1 MANFVIL
8 LKKNLLEMIRNR
20 RIIIFGIVFIA
31 ISCISALSAKYLPDI
46 INSLLEGMEEQIG
59 ATFVFEANVA
69 ESYVQFI
76 SNIGQIAVLLV
87 GILFASSISKEKSR
101 GTYNDLITR
110 GVKDKEIV
118 LAHFVSQLIVIT
130 FSFLLSV
137 CLFVTLNILLFN
149 QIMGIRGIVA
159 LIYLYLLLVV
169 TISFTLFISCICKKN
184 SRAYVLV
191 ILGYFGLSFLDVIPR
206 LNKFNPFHLLT
217 LATELMYYPNYSVTD
232 HLLTFVVTFI
242 ISSGLVVLALWFSK
256 NRVNNCNK
264 VIQNDHTE
272 RV

>member
-1 MANFVIL
+1 MSSFMIL
-8 LKKNLLEMIRNR
+8 LKKNLLEMIRNKR
-20 RIIIFGIVFIA
+20 VLIFGIVFIMIA
-31 ISCISALSAKYLPDI
+31 IISALSAKYLPDI

-59 ATFVFEANVA
+59 ITFILKASVA

-87 GILFASSISKEKSR
+87 GILFASSISKEKSK

-110 GVKDKEIV
+110 GVKDKHIV
-118 LAHFVSQLIVIT
+118 LAHFVSQIIVIT
-130 FSFLLSV
+130 VSFLLSV
-137 CLFVTLNILLFN
+137 AVFVTLNILLFN
-149 QIMGIRGIVA
+149 QIMGLRGVVA
-159 LIYLYLLLVV
+159 LLHLYMLLLA
-169 TISFTLFISCICKKN
+169 TMSFTLFVSCLCKKN

-191 ILGYFGLSFLDVIPR
+191 ILGYFGLSFLEVIPR

-217 LATELMYYPNYSVTD
+217 LGTELMYYANYYISE

-242 ISSGLVVLALWFSK
+242 ISGGLVALALWFSK